1 MENEIQIFNNPQF
14 GEIRTAGTPENPLF
28 CLSDVCKALHL
39 SASHV
44 RERLSEDVVSTDTLK
59 TNGGLQKVNF
69 VNEDGLY
76 DVILDSRK
84 PEAKVFRKWVTSEVL
99 PTIRKTG
106 SYSTAIAAL
115 PDFTNPAEAARA
127 WAEQF
132 ELKQIEAKRADEAE
146 AQVLMLT
153 NEIEKMEPK
162 VSYYDTILASKNT
175 VTTTQVAQD
184 YGLSAIRFNRIL
196 EEMRIQR
203 KVNGQWILYAPYI
216 GQGYVHS
223 KPFDI
228 TRSDGRADV
237 VMNTEWTQKG
247 RLFLYERLKMSD
259 ILPLIEQS

>member
-1 MENEIQIFNNPQF
+1 MENEIMKLGQSHIVGMTSLQIAEVT
-14 GEIRTAGTPENPLF
+14 GKRHDAVLRDIRNILNSGAGVHNFVEATYNDKQGKARPMYNLTPKG
-28 CLSDVCKALHL
+28 CLIL
-39 SASHV
+39 ASGY
-44 RERLSEDVVSTDTLK
+44 DVVLREKIVDKLEEYQ
-59 TNGGLQKVNF
+59 QK
-69 VNEDGLY
+69 EDSSI
-76 DVILDSRK
+76 V
-84 PEAKVFRKWVTSEVL
+84 
-99 PTIRKTG
+99 
-106 SYSTAIAAL
+106 AL

-127 WAEQF
+127 WAEQY

-184 YGLSAIRFNRIL
+184 YGLSAKRFNKIL
-196 EEMRIQR
+196 EELRIQR
-203 KVNGQWILYAPYI
+203 KVNGQWILYAPFI

-247 RLFLYERLKMSD
+247 RLFLYERLKMEE